1 MKSKI
6 ELTQKVSET
15 NYYSNSGDTD
25 RTYDVAAKATIGNS
39 TPHFDDGYVRA
50 KGGDV
55 VVATF
60 SKSQY
65 GGLNIT
71 FAGDTIPTS
80 EEAIAVV
87 TDICAFIDALKDL
100 SE

>member
-15 NYYSNSGDTD
+15 NYYSNSADAD
-25 RTYDVAAKATIGNS
+25 RKYDVSAKATVGNS
-39 TPHFDDGYVRA
+39 TPHFDNGIVKVKD
-50 KGGDV
+50 GDV
-55 VVATF
+55 AVATF

-65 GGLNIT
+65 GGLNIN
-71 FAGDTIPTS
+71 FADGGIPTTD
-80 EEAIAVV
+80 ATIAVV